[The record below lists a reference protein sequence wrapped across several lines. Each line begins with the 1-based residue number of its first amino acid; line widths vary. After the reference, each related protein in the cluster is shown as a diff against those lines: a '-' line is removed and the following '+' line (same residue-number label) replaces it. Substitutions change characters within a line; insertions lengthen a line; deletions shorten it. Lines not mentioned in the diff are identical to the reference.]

1 MLINVKEKREK
12 IVYISRHGQSE
23 MNVKD
28 IIGGNGYLSPS
39 GVEYSEKLGDYIAN
53 NIDTENTRFVT
64 SSMNRTRQTAKLAGV
79 SPEQNEDLD
88 EIDAGDFDG
97 LSYGEV
103 KCRFPSEYEARKD
116 DKLNYRYPN
125 GESYV
130 DLLKRTRRALKSVDF
145 ENFDNFLII
154 HQAVARCLIA
164 IMLGLSDDK
173 VPQLEIPLHKVI
185 KIQGSEITY
194 QKLL

>member
-1 MLINVKEKREK
+1 
-12 IVYISRHGQSE
+12 

-39 GVEYSEKLGDYIAN
+39 GVEYSEKLGDFIAN

-103 KCRFPSEYEARKD
+103 KCEFIQRRNRYLRNSTFWPLLLFWNKMSALAQLYDLRKQ
-116 DKLNYRYPN
+116 KKTL
-125 GESYV
+125 
-130 DLLKRTRRALKSVDF
+130 RAW
-145 ENFDNFLII
+145 
-154 HQAVARCLIA
+154 H
-164 IMLGLSDDK
+164 
-173 VPQLEIPLHKVI
+173 
-185 KIQGSEITY
+185 GS
-194 QKLL
+194 L